1 MALHYFPEAFTFNG
15 TPGESSLRDREQA
28 LPESLCYTSS
38 ITKVLCFV
46 AIGCSDLEDHWES
59 LQSDE
64 AFEKVRGSQCSILSS
79 TISAASL
86 LLATSGIFVTTGSP
100 VSYLAY
106 NSPATYFLL
115 FMSLMMAMIAML
127 TSGLN
132 MIRWLQADRQW
143 TREQL
148 MPGGYF
154 LLSYLLS
161 IVMPILFVG
170 LSLNCFIF
178 AMLVAGFYSQNT
190 VCCILT
196 AVWLVIYVVSIGTIL
211 MEFAWKYAKCLKS
224 R

>member
-1 MALHYFPEAFTFNG
+1 MALHYVPEAFTFNG

-38 ITKVLCFV
+38 ITRVLCFV
-46 AIGCSDLEDHWES
+46 AIGCPDLEDHWES
-59 LQSDE
+59 LQSAE
-64 AFEKVRGSQCSILSS
+64 AFEKVRGSQCSILSN

-86 LLATSGIFVTTGSP
+86 LLATSGVFVTTGSP
-100 VSYLAY
+100 VSYFAY
-106 NSPATYFLL
+106 TSPATYFLL

-161 IVMPILFVG
+161 IVIPILFVG

-190 VCCILT
+190 VCRILT
-196 AVWLVIYVVSIGTIL
+196 TVWLVIYVVSIGTIL

>member
-15 TPGESSLRDREQA
+15 TPGERSLRDREQV

-38 ITKVLCFV
+38 ITRVLCFV
-46 AIGCSDLEDHWES
+46 AIGRPDLEDHWES

-64 AFEKVRGSQCSILSS
+64 AFEK
-79 TISAASL
+79 ASL
-86 LLATSGIFVTTGSP
+86 LLTTSGIFVTTGSP
-100 VSYLAY
+100 VSYLEY

-190 VCCILT
+190 YNRSSAT
-196 AVWLVIYVVSIGTIL
+196 ARSGLAFIGLQVFWLS
-211 MEFAWKYAKCLKS
+211 K
-224 R
+224 